1 MNSLQSRSSDPLP
14 TRAHHVQFPILR
26 KATMSRNITHLLIG
40 TVMAIASLPAS
51 LRAGAV
57 PKRNERG
64 LSQSTEN
71 AILLAGAVAVA
82 GIVIAAI
89 TTYVQGKMPQ

>member
-1 MNSLQSRSSDPLP
+1 MRAQQLATYVLGVYVFLHDPRSRE
-14 TRAHHVQFPILR
+14 
-26 KATMSRNITHLLIG
+26 
-40 TVMAIASLPAS
+40 
-51 LRAGAV
+51 
-57 PKRNERG
+57 ERG

-89 TTYVQGKMPQ
+89 TAYVQSKMPG